1 MSKMNWRGPV
11 IGQNATGYP
20 APVFYDPHTAINM
33 ENKPG
38 GTIITGSPGSGKS
51 HLGMTLAMISAVSG
65 KQTVYWDPKNDSL
78 GMRALKDELGPEN
91 FSIWNLNSEE
101 EYGNLDPFLE
111 PEKKKR
117 IAKVT
122 NLVELLVGQENLDP
136 NQRNKLRPIISDVA
150 NDPDASMTKL
160 VRQLRRSREPDIEEI
175 GSNLQMIKDSS
186 SMSNILFKQN
196 NTVVHKKEL
205 SDGLTIITTFGL
217 KLPSPNA
224 NPKNYRSEE
233 RLALAITYLIT
244 DFILQVMR
252 TPSKTGVPAP
262 KTVFI
267 DEAWSVMQ
275 SEKGQD
281 VVADLMRLGR
291 SLNTACILMS
301 QSVDDLDVPGGGVI
315 NAASNQFAFR
325 ALDHKEGLT
334 LCKTLH
340 ISSAYADTFKDL
352 HPGYCFFRDWRERV
366 SEIYILQQNQKW
378 THAFETNPLKKAINA
393 KMQAEEMNKNNASQ

>member
-1 MSKMNWRGPV
+1 MSKTNWRGPV
-11 IGQNATGYP
+11 IGQNATGYRS
-20 APVFYDPHTAINM
+20 PVFYDPHTAINM

-78 GMRALKDELGPEN
+78 GMRALKDELGDDH

-101 EYGNLDPFLE
+101 EWGNLDPFLE

-117 IAKVT
+117 IAKAT
-122 NLVELLVGQENLDP
+122 NLVELLIGQENLDP

-160 VRQLRRSREPDIEEI
+160 VRTLRRSREPDIEEI
-175 GSNLQMIKDSS
+175 GSNLQMIQDSS
-186 SMSNILFKQN
+186 QMSNILFKKN
-196 NTVVHKKEL
+196 NTVVKKKEINE
-205 SDGLTIITTFGL
+205 GLTIITTFGM
-217 KLPSPNA
+217 KLPAPTA

-233 RLALAITYLIT
+233 RLSLAITYLIT
-244 DFILQVMR
+244 DFILQVM
-252 TPSKTGVPAP
+252 KKPATDGFPRP
-262 KTVFI
+262 KTVLI
-267 DEAWSVMQ
+267 DEAWSVLQ

-291 SLNTACILMS
+291 SLNTACILLS
-301 QSVDDLDVPGGGVI
+301 QSVEDLDVPGVL

-325 ALDHKEGLT
+325 ALDHKEGLV
-334 LCKTLH
+334 LCKSLH
-340 ISSAYADTFKDL
+340 ISSSYADAFKDL
-352 HPGYCFFRDWRERV
+352 HPGYCFFRDWRDRV
-366 SEIYILQQNQKW
+366 SEIYILQQNDKW

-393 KMQAEEMNKNNASQ
+393 KMRAQEGNANAA